1 MKALIIGYGSIGSR
15 HARVLEKLGC
25 KVGVVSR
32 REIDFEPHY
41 RNLKFAIDEWNPD
54 YVVIANKTKEHYPSL
69 LELTRLGFEGTVFVE
84 KPLFIDVREAPVDQ
98 FENIFVGYNMR
109 FSPLIQKLR
118 DEIRGKRVISVQAYA
133 GQYLP
138 DWRPQRDYRLSY
150 SSKKVEGGGVLRDLS
165 HELDLLTWL
174 LGGWK
179 SVAALGGHFSDLEID
194 SDDVFSLMMITPR
207 CPAVSVQLNYL
218 DKIGHRKV
226 MINTDRDF
234 MKLDFI
240 NKTFQVDDRVES
252 FKFGRDLTY
261 LLQHEAILNKDFKNL
276 CSYKHGLDVMLLIQA
291 AEESAYSTPNRWIA
305 K

>member
-15 HARVLEKLGC
+15 HASVLKKLGC

-32 REIDFEPHY
+32 RESDFEPRY
-41 RNLKFAIDEWNPD
+41 TNLKSAIDEWNPD
-54 YVVIANKTKEHYPSL
+54 YVVIANKTNEHYPSL
-69 LELTRLGFEGTVFVE
+69 LELARFGFEGTVFVE
-84 KPLFIDVREAPVDQ
+84 KPLFIDVREAPADQ

-109 FSPLIQKLR
+109 FSPLIQRLR

-150 SSKKVEGGGVLRDLS
+150 SSKKFEGGGVLRDLS
-165 HELDLLTWL
+165 HELDFLTWL

-179 SVAALGGHFSDLEID
+179 SVIALGGHFSDLEID
-194 SDDVFSLMMITPR
+194 SDDIFSLMMVTSK
-207 CPAVSVQLNYL
+207 CPVVSVQLNYL
-218 DKIGHRKV
+218 DKISHREV
-226 MINTDRDF
+226 MINTNRDF

-240 NKTFQVDDRVES
+240 NKTFQIDDKVES
-252 FKFGRDLTY
+252 FQFDRDLSY
-261 LLQHEAILNKDFKNL
+261 HLQHEAVLNKDYKNL
-276 CSYKHGLDVMLLIQA
+276 CSYKHGLDVMLLMQA
-291 AEESAYSTPNRWIA
+291 AEKSAYSTSNRWIT